1 MEGFLDM
8 QQRQKG
14 FSLME
19 ALISLLVF
27 SIGMLGLGQLQAR
40 LWANSGNIHSANQ
53 ALLIAENITEII
65 ELKVLIT
72 QGDELAPTLPAY
84 LPPPEFTY
92 EQSAL
97 ASGLVTTT
105 AVQVL
110 WQRPSGADS
119 TSLQTSFISGFLA
132 RDAAWL
138 SPKD

>member
-1 MEGFLDM
+1 M

-19 ALISLLVF
+19 SLISQLVVI
-27 SIGMLGLGQLQAR
+27 IGMLGLGQLQAR
-40 LWANSGNIHSANQ
+40 LWVNSGNIHSANQ
-53 ALLIAENITEII
+53 ALLIAENITELI

-72 QGDELAPTLPAY
+72 SGNALRPTLPAY
-84 LPPPEFTY
+84 LSPPEFNY
-92 EQSAL
+92 EQSVL

-119 TSLQTSFISGFLA
+119 TTLQTSFISGFLA

>member
-1 MEGFLDM
+1 MP
-8 QQRQKG
+8 QSQKG

-19 ALISLLVF
+19 SLISLLVF

-40 LWANSGNIHSANQ
+40 LWVNSGNIHSANQ
-53 ALLIAENITEII
+53 ALLIAENITELI
-65 ELKVLIT
+65 ELKALIT
-72 QGDELAPTLPAY
+72 LGDELAPTLPAY
-84 LPPPEFTY
+84 LSPPEFNY
-92 EQSAL
+92 EQSVL

-119 TSLQTSFISGFLA
+119 TTLQTSFISGFLA

>member
-8 QQRQKG
+8 PQRQKG

-19 ALISLLVF
+19 SLISLLVF

-40 LWANSGNIHSANQ
+40 LWISSGNIHSANQ
-53 ALLIAENITEII
+53 ALLIAENVAEII
-65 ELKVLIT
+65 ELNELIT
-72 QGDELAPTLPAY
+72 QDDALTPTLPAY
-84 LPPPEFTY
+84 LSPPEFNY
-92 EQSAL
+92 EQSVL
-97 ASGLVTTT
+97 ASALTTT
-105 AVQVL
+105 ATVQVL

-119 TSLQTSFISGFLA
+119 TTVQTGFSTGFLA

>member
-1 MEGFLDM
+1 M

-19 ALISLLVF
+19 SLISLLVF

-40 LWANSGNIHSANQ
+40 LWVSSGNIHSANQ
-53 ALLIAENITEII
+53 ALLIAENVIEII
-65 ELKVLIT
+65 ELNELIAQDDALT
-72 QGDELAPTLPAY
+72 PTLPTY
-84 LPPPEFTY
+84 LSPPEFNY
-92 EQSAL
+92 EQSVL
-97 ASGLVTTT
+97 ASGLTTT
-105 AVQVL
+105 ATVQVL

-119 TSLQTSFISGFLA
+119 TTVQTSFSTGFLA

>member
-19 ALISLLVF
+19 SLISLLVF

-40 LWANSGNIHSANQ
+40 LWISSGNIHSANQ
-53 ALLIAENITEII
+53 ALLIAENITELI
-65 ELKVLIT
+65 ELKELIT
-72 QGDELAPTLPAY
+72 HSGGLTPTLPAY
-84 LPPPEFTY
+84 LSPPEFNY
-92 EQSAL
+92 EQSVL
-97 ASGLVTTT
+97 ASGLTTTT

-119 TSLQTSFISGFLA
+119 TTLQTSFISGFLA
-132 RDAAWL
+132 KDAAWL

>member
-1 MEGFLDM
+1 M

-40 LWANSGNIHSANQ
+40 LWVNSGNIHSANQ
-53 ALLIAENITEII
+53 ALLIAENITELV

-72 QGDELAPTLPAY
+72 PGNALRPTLPAY
-84 LPPPEFTY
+84 LSPSEFNY
-92 EQSAL
+92 EQSVL

-119 TSLQTSFISGFLA
+119 TTLQTSFISGFLA

>member
-1 MEGFLDM
+1 M

-19 ALISLLVF
+19 SLISLLVF

-40 LWANSGNIHSANQ
+40 LWVSSGNIHSANQ
-53 ALLIAENITEII
+53 ALLIAENVTELI
-65 ELKVLIT
+65 ELNELVT
-72 QGDELAPTLPAY
+72 QTDELTPIFPAY
-84 LPPPEFTY
+84 LSPPEFNY
-92 EQSAL
+92 EQSVL
-97 ASGLVTTT
+97 ASGLTTT
-105 AVQVL
+105 ATVQVL

-119 TSLQTSFISGFLA
+119 TTVQTSFSTGFLA

>member
-1 MEGFLDM
+1 M

-19 ALISLLVF
+19 SLISLLVF

-40 LWANSGNIHSANQ
+40 LWVSSGNIHRANQ
-53 ALLIAENITEII
+53 ALLIAENIIEII
-65 ELKVLIT
+65 EFNTSFT
-72 QGDELAPTLPAY
+72 QSIALTPTLPAY
-84 LPPPEFTY
+84 LSPPEFNY
-92 EQSAL
+92 EQSTL
-97 ASGLVTTT
+97 ASGLTTTT

-119 TSLQTSFISGFLA
+119 TSLQTSFISGFPA
-132 RDAAWL
+132 KDAAWL